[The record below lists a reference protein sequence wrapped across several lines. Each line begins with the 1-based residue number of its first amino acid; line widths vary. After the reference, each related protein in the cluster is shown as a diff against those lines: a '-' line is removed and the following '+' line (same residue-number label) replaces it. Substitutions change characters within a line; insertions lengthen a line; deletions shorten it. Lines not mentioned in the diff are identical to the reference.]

1 MAPSAPQYRLWGVWL
16 CVSMALWCMYVN
28 VERMYMVVYK
38 APLYLYTN
46 LTPTFIYF
54 LVRVVI
60 EEEVKNMKQNRTK
73 MASAM
78 LLKLKAMRDMNLAKM
93 EVA

>member
-1 MAPSAPQYRLWGVWL
+1 
-16 CVSMALWCMYVN
+16 
-28 VERMYMVVYK
+28 MVVYIL
-38 APLYLYTN
+38 PLYLYTKS
-46 LTPTFIYF
+46 TPSFIYF
-54 LVRVVI
+54 VVRVVI